1 MKDLEGKYIKLEEK
15 DLNMIY
21 KILKNNK
28 NELLKATKI
37 IVSKIEKKCSSK
49 TGSLRKIRED
59 FLVC

>member
-28 NELLKATKI
+28 NELWLKR
-37 IVSKIEKKCSSK
+37 
-49 TGSLRKIRED
+49 RK
-59 FLVC
+59 

>member
-28 NELLKATKI
+28 NEL
-37 IVSKIEKKCSSK
+37 
-49 TGSLRKIRED
+49 
-59 FLVC
+59 